1 MTIKRGAGGGV
12 KILIFVFNKIAAYAG
27 YTSGFVFQSGRKSSL
42 LSLARILLSA
52 LVSILET

>member
-1 MTIKRGAGGGV
+1 MCAEGGGGV